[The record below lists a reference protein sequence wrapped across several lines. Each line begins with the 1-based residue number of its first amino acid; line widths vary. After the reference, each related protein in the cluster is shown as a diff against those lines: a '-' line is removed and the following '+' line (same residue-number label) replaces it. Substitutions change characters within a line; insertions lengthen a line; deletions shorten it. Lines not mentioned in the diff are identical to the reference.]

1 MLVEVDESSPVPLYL
16 QLAANVRRAIA
27 EGRVMPGTRLPASR
41 DLAEELDINVNTVQ
55 RAYGELRD
63 EGLLQLR
70 QGRGAIV
77 TRGQVRGRARLHG
90 LLRALLDEAR
100 EQGLSV
106 RELRELMEGM
116 S

>member
-1 MLVEVDESSPVPLYL
+1 MLVEVDESSPVPLYV
-16 QLAANVRRAIA
+16 QIAASVRRAIA
-27 EGRVMPGTRLPASR
+27 EGRVTAGTRLPASR
-41 DLAEELDINVNTVQ
+41 DLAEELDVNVHTVQ

-77 TRGQVRGRARLHG
+77 SSGEVRGRARLHG

-100 EQGLSV
+100 EQGVSV
-106 RELRELMEGM
+106 GELHELMQGM

>member
-1 MLVEVDESSPVPLYL
+1 MLVEVDESSPVPLYV
-16 QLAANVRRAIA
+16 QIAASVRHAIA
-27 EGRVMPGTRLPASR
+27 EGRITPGTRLPASR
-41 DLAEELDINVNTVQ
+41 DLAEELDVNVHTVQ

-77 TRGQVRGRARLHG
+77 GSGEVRGRARLHG
-90 LLRALLDEAR
+90 LVRALLDEAR
-100 EQGLSV
+100 DQGVSV
-106 RELRELMEGM
+106 RELQELMEGM

>member
-16 QLAANVRRAIA
+16 QIAASVRRAIA
-27 EGRVMPGTRLPASR
+27 EGRVGPGSRLPASR
-41 DLAEELDINVNTVQ
+41 SLAEELDVNVHTVQ

-63 EGLLQLR
+63 EGLLELR

-77 TRGQVRGRARLHG
+77 TGGDARGRARLHG
-90 LLRALLDEAR
+90 LVRALVDEAR
-100 EQGLSV
+100 AQGVSL
-106 RELRELMEGM
+106 RELYELMEGL